1 MMYDVLRSG
10 VDGRLS
16 FDCEGCGMSHSVMTG
31 VGSGP
36 RWSWNGSMENPTFTP
51 SVLVT
56 WSEPSD
62 NPDEF
67 DDPSKDIKKVCHS
80 FVTDGVIQ
88 YLSDCTHHLAG
99 KSVPLKAVENPDDNA

>member
-1 MMYDVLRSG
+1 MSNSVLRNLG
-10 VDGRLS
+10 GGRLS
-16 FDCEGCGMSHSVMTG
+16 FDCEGCGMPHSVMTG

-36 RWSWNGSMENPTFTP
+36 RWSWDGSMENPTFTP

-67 DDPSKDIKKVCHS
+67 DDPSKDVKKVCHS
-80 FVTDGVIQ
+80 FITGGVIQ
-88 YLSDCTHHLAG
+88 YLNDCTHHLAG
-99 KSVPLKAVENPDDNA
+99 KSVTLKAVENHDVDA